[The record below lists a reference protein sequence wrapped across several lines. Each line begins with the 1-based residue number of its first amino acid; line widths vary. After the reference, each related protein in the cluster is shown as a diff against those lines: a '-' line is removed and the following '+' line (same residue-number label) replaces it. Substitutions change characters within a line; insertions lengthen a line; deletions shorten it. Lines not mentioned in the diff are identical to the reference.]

1 MSGIGAMDTGGR
13 NHSLPEIN
21 RSLDLASESKRRHS
35 NKGVK
40 LVDPVQLQAAQHR
53 TSTALPTVDSL
64 GLDSQAQAVTVPATA
79 ASMSEANTRFDTLKW
94 KRLINGNVE
103 MIQTKVDQ
111 STPHNVLYREL
122 DDLKLIVEQCFD
134 HLSKSFGR

>member
-1 MSGIGAMDTGGR
+1 MSIKD
-13 NHSLPEIN
+13 I
-21 RSLDLASESKRRHS
+21 
-35 NKGVK
+35 K
-40 LVDPVQLQAAQHR
+40 L
-53 TSTALPTVDSL
+53 
-64 GLDSQAQAVTVPATA
+64 
-79 ASMSEANTRFDTLKW
+79 MSEANTRFDTLKW

>member
-1 MSGIGAMDTGGR
+1 M
-13 NHSLPEIN
+13 
-21 RSLDLASESKRRHS
+21 
-35 NKGVK
+35 
-40 LVDPVQLQAAQHR
+40 
-53 TSTALPTVDSL
+53 
-64 GLDSQAQAVTVPATA
+64 
-79 ASMSEANTRFDTLKW
+79 KW

>member
-1 MSGIGAMDTGGR
+1 M
-13 NHSLPEIN
+13 
-21 RSLDLASESKRRHS
+21 
-35 NKGVK
+35 
-40 LVDPVQLQAAQHR
+40 
-53 TSTALPTVDSL
+53 
-64 GLDSQAQAVTVPATA
+64 PATA

-134 HLSKSFGR
+134 HLGKSFGR